1 MNCVFLRFEAS
12 RFSESFRQTLTGRGL
27 AVPLEYL
34 EDLEADEGWFS
45 PNNVL
50 DAEIPGKSGKLEEYQ
65 ISCLVRKEI
74 DREVDKCQNVWC
86 HRVDGTYGTH
96 HFGAVWYL
104 NSPSVAQSSCGSCSH
119 SRHSRHSH
127 SANLWHWWHWHYGG
141 TRCSIEHQDYVDQ
154 ALHSSMNLW
163 GKTWFRKRRSSA
175 VPHLMSFGKCW
186 KPWGQVPKLGAK
198 ELLRVSPR
206 DRQVERCLV

>member
-1 MNCVFLRFEAS
+1 M
-12 RFSESFRQTLTGRGL
+12 
-27 AVPLEYL
+27 PLEYL

-50 DAEIPGKSGKLEEYQ
+50 DAEIPGKSGNFEEYQ

-74 DREVDKCQNVWC
+74 DREVDRCQNVWC
-86 HRVDGTYGTH
+86 HVDGTNGTH
-96 HFGAVWYL
+96 HFGAVCAVWYL
-104 NSPSVAQSSCGSCSH
+104 NSPSAQSSCGSCSH
-119 SRHSRHSH
+119 SRHSH
-127 SANLWHWWHWHYGG
+127 SANFWHWLQKGG

-175 VPHLMSFGKCW
+175 VPTLLWLPSGISVAEAHHLMSFGKCW
-186 KPWGQVPKLGAK
+186 KPWGLQVPKRGAK
-198 ELLRVSPR
+198 ELLRVSPK
-206 DRQVERCLV
+206 DRQVGRCLV